1 MAKAV
6 GAFLFCFGCVAAGA
20 SMSMIAGRR
29 LALLLAALTPGAAG
43 AAEQVKV
50 GLDLTISGYHAPW
63 MVAQR
68 KGYFTEQGLDVS
80 IGRGFG
86 SGDTV
91 KRVASGEIDVGFHHT
106 ANLIIANS
114 EGAQLRVVMS
124 YLVQELC
131 GAFSAAEDGNVTTA
145 KKLEGQTWGGPK
157 TGVCTDILPAVME
170 AAGVDTSKVK
180 VRIVQQAER
189 FPMLAAGTITATD
202 SYLDKAFFIRKEL
215 AAANK
220 TMVYFRFADYVSMY
234 SSSVTV
240 TRETMEK
247 RPEMIEKIIVGLLKG
262 FKFTVAE
269 PDEAARIIGELHP
282 DIDKGYLRESLDLL
296 LYAMWDDTAR
306 SKGPGFID
314 AAKMQG
320 ERDVLVRYLKLAAS
334 MPIENLYTNRFVEA
348 AHQKLK

>member
-1 MAKAV
+1 MSSAV
-6 GAFLFCFGCVAAGA
+6 GVFVTC
-20 SMSMIAGRR
+20 I
-29 LALLLAALTPGAAG
+29 LLIAALVLGAANAAD
-43 AAEQVKV
+43 AAEKVKV
-50 GLDLTISGYHAPW
+50 GLDLTVSGYHAPW
-63 MVAQR
+63 MVAQA
-68 KGYFTEQGLDVS
+68 KGYFTEQGLDVT

-91 KRVASGEIDVGFHHT
+91 KRVASGEIDIGFHHT

-114 EGAQLRVVMS
+114 EGADLRVVMS

-131 GAFSAAEDGNVTTA
+131 GVFSAAEDGNVTSA

-170 AAGVDTSKVK
+170 AAGVDASRVK

-215 AAANK
+215 AAAKK
-220 TMVYFRFADYVSMY
+220 TMIYFRFADYVAMY

-240 TRETMEK
+240 TRATMEQ
-247 RPEMIEKIIVGLLKG
+247 RPQMIEKIIIGLLKG
-262 FKFTVAE
+262 FRFTVAN

-306 SKGPGFID
+306 SKGIGFID
-314 AAKMQG
+314 PVKMQG
-320 ERDVLVRYLKLAAS
+320 EHDLLVKYLKLKRS
-334 MPIENLYTNRFVEA
+334 TPIDSIYTNRFVEA
-348 AHQKLK
+348 AHQALK